1 MKDIRIEIVTDE
13 EAFHPI
19 DCRIGDMVAQMSI
32 EELVELNRQSGE
44 VIDEYHHRAVNALL
58 ERGRECVLREAEFE
72 IDAEFE
78 ARLIDGITY

>member
-19 DCRIGDMVAQMSI
+19 DCRIGDMVAQMSFIELVALHTQAAEVI
-32 EELVELNRQSGE
+32 EEYR
-44 VIDEYHHRAVNALL
+44 HRAVNALL

>member
-58 ERGRECVLREAEFE
+58 ERRREVVGDNGNDLY
-72 IDAEFE
+72 DYG
-78 ARLIDGITY
+78 LIDGITY

>member
-32 EELVELNRQSGE
+32 EELVELNRQSSE
-44 VIDEYHHRAVNALL
+44 VIDEYHHRATTALL
-58 ERGRECVLREAEFE
+58 ERGREVVGDNGNDLS
-72 IDAEFE
+72 DYDYG
-78 ARLIDGITY
+78 LIDGVSY